1 VYRKV
6 LAVLSFSALKGEIL
20 FLFCKNLTSTEIAAF
35 LQVGSE
41 FVEGHVDGFQI
52 FGEKVTDY

>member
-1 VYRKV
+1 MY
-6 LAVLSFSALKGEIL
+6 SAKILHHLK
-20 FLFCKNLTSTEIAAF
+20 STF